1 MHRPYKRRLQILFER
16 GNENMKRLLV
26 LVAVFLL
33 FLSACAGNNE
43 KSTSDDSVESNN
55 DDALSPGDVIEID
68 ASANEDRDHVYV
80 EEEIID
86 DDDVSLTLN
95 EIKYDPDSEEYKL
108 DFDIINKLDEKIN
121 INGKDYYFDGDS
133 IDDRGYFRNMIDSGD
148 SRHTQMLILNHED
161 KYDEDLQ
168 ELGDSLEFSIEI
180 SVDDDLLNRYDVKI
194 NIS

>member
-1 MHRPYKRRLQILFER
+1 MCHRPYKRMLQILFER
-16 GNENMKRLLV
+16 GYENMKRLLV

-33 FLSACAGNNE
+33 FLAACGGNNE
-43 KSTSDDSVESNN
+43 KNVSDDSVESDN
-55 DDALSPGDVIEID
+55 DDTVSPGDIIEID

-95 EIKYDPDSEEYKL
+95 EIKYDPDSEEYEL
-108 DFDIINKLDEKIN
+108 DFDIINKLDEKVN

-148 SRHTQMLILNHED
+148 SRH
-161 KYDEDLQ
+161 
-168 ELGDSLEFSIEI
+168 
-180 SVDDDLLNRYDVKI
+180 KI
-194 NIS
+194 GRAHV